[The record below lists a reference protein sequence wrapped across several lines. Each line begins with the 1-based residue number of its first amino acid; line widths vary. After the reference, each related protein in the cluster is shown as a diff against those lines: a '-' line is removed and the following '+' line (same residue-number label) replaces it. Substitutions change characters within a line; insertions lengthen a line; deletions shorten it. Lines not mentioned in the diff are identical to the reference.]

1 MPRVV
6 FSGNRLEQW
15 QLYLAFGGIS
25 WAIWGSQS
33 SNRRAASPEKSWLVP
48 ALLLLTYL
56 KSCQESLCCSS
67 WLLDKTRECCGEQP
81 HRLSMLIH
89 FSRKQNISGSQMQ
102 IYSLESCGTIRKK
115 RKKKHLYF
123 NWIHCNFYIWISDH
137 REMSMAGA
145 GCDNDA
151 ELVELTWPYT

>member
-33 SNRRAASPEKSWLVP
+33 SNRRAASPEKSWLVA

-115 RKKKHLYF
+115 RKKTTF
-123 NWIHCNFYIWISDH
+123 I
-137 REMSMAGA
+137 
-145 GCDNDA
+145 
-151 ELVELTWPYT
+151 LTEFTATSTFGFLITGKWAWQVLAVIMMLN

>member
-115 RKKKHLYF
+115 RKKNTF
-123 NWIHCNFYIWISDH
+123 I
-137 REMSMAGA
+137 
-145 GCDNDA
+145 
-151 ELVELTWPYT
+151 LTEFTATSTFGFLITGKWAWQVLAVIMMLN